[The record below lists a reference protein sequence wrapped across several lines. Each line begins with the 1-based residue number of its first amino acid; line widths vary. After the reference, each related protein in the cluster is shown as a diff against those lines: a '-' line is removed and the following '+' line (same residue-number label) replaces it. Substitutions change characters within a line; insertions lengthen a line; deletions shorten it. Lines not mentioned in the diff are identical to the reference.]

1 VEKTRA
7 KQWMDF
13 LGEEGYRPVMEDHE
27 ENPEWSR
34 LKFKAEGKKCQ
45 AFVDEDDP
53 SFAHVQLSYDLRDG
67 RDLGVLA
74 RIANDI
80 NGSLKCAKATVDD
93 DAATVR
99 FNMEWFQDGLPSAQ
113 LFERA
118 LCQLAAA
125 AAQFFEK
132 LGAVEPVKALA

>member
-1 VEKTRA
+1 
-7 KQWMDF
+7 MDF

-27 ENPEWSR
+27 DSAAWSR
-34 LKFKAEGKKCQ
+34 LRFKAEGKKCQ
-45 AFVDEDDP
+45 TFVDEDDP
-53 SFAHVQLSYDLRDG
+53 TFAHVQLSYDLRNV
-67 RDLGVLA
+67 RDQGLLV
-74 RIANDI
+74 RIANEI

-99 FNMEWFQDGLPSAQ
+99 FNMEWFQEDLPSAQ

-118 LCQLAAA
+118 LSQLAAA